1 MKDPDLDALLAR
13 GALSGPAR
21 ERVLGAVL
29 DRVSP
34 VKRRPWMQTA
44 AVTVLPALAAAA
56 ILAIVAHRVSW
67 TGPGNAGV
75 DDFQARGTASAAPRV
90 DASCTGGPMGACP
103 KGSHLVFRTWPGTQ
117 PAFLAAFADPTGGG
131 ERVWYFSA
139 ESGSPQI
146 ARGALDQS
154 VVIGPEHA
162 VGQYVIHVVASS
174 RPLTRSEAAQTP
186 APSLLAAETIA
197 LGVVP

>member
-13 GALSGPAR
+13 GALSGAAR
-21 ERVLGAVL
+21 ERVLSAVL

-34 VKRRPWMQTA
+34 VKRRPWTQTA
-44 AVTVLPALAAAA
+44 AVALLPALAAAA
-56 ILAIVAHRVSW
+56 ILVVVARIGSW
-67 TGPGNAGV
+67 ARRGNPPI
-75 DDFQARGTASAAPRV
+75 DDFQARGTTSAAPRV
-90 DASCTGGPMGACP
+90 DASCTGGPMEACP
-103 KGSHLVFRTWPGTQ
+103 KGSHLVFRTWPGAQ
-117 PAFLAAFADPTGGG
+117 PAFLAAFADPTAGG

-146 ARGALDQS
+146 ERGALDQS

-162 VGQYVIHVVASS
+162 VGQYVIHVVASL
-174 RPLTRSEAAQTP
+174 RPLTRNEAAQTP
-186 APSLLAAETIA
+186 APSLLAAETIS